1 MRETDREHRL
11 IEHALS
17 VMDLL
22 RRNRLDLEQF
32 VAGAIQPEL
41 PLAPQEEHLA
51 REAIAFM
58 DEMPG
63 GFLIYRAGGDE
74 EILYA
79 NRGLLRLL
87 QCEDMEQFREMT
99 GNSFRGL
106 VHPEDLEHV
115 EESIARQIADS
126 HYDLDYVEYRVI
138 RRDGTVR
145 WIEDYGHF
153 TQIPSAGGIFYVF
166 LGDATEKRD
175 RMDLEREQIY
185 QENRRRLEV
194 IEGLSINYE
203 SILYVDLDRDAI
215 RPYRLSERTKVQFQ
229 EKLQSLSFSW
239 YVADYAAV
247 WVHPEDRELVARETS
262 AERIR
267 ERLSQ
272 EKTFYINYRVICRG
286 ELQYIQL
293 RIVNVGGGDRASQL
307 VMGYRRVDEEVQQ
320 EMEQKQT
327 LSQALANANLAV
339 RAKNTFLSNMSHDM
353 RTPLNAISGFT
364 ALAKRNLGNREA
376 VENYLSQVETAS
388 RQLLELIDK
397 VLETT
402 WLETNEAPAVEA
414 ACSLKSIVREICD
427 FLQPQAE
434 EKGIAFTVDLA
445 GVEHDEVFSDQDM
458 IHKLVMYLANNAV
471 TYTKPGGRVSVTALE
486 RGELPGERG
495 VYQLVIRDTGVGI
508 SKSFLERIFEP
519 FSREQNTTLSGIHG
533 IGLGLT
539 IAKSIVDRMGGALE
553 VKSEPGQGSTF
564 TATLHL
570 RRQLRQAAGPAGE
583 GLPSLGEGRRILL
596 VEDNEINR
604 EIETELLQDA
614 GFTIDEAVN
623 GAIAVE
629 KVRASMPGE
638 YDLILMDIQMPV
650 MDGWQAAQAIRAL
663 ANPALAAIPI
673 VALSANVF
681 QSDINKSLDSGMEAH
696 LTKPID
702 IPALMKTIER
712 ILKRRAGAGGS

>member
-41 PLAPQEEHLA
+41 PLEPQEEHLA

-106 VHPEDLEHV
+106 VHPDDLEHV

-267 ERLSQ
+267 ERLSR
-272 EKTFYINYRVICRG
+272 EKTFYINYHPAPHCQRGRRGPGLPAGHGVPAGGRGGPAGDGAEADPLPGPGQRQPGGPGQEHLFVQHIPRHAHPPQRHLRLHGPGQAEPGESGSGG
-286 ELQYIQL
+286 ELPQP
-293 RIVNVGGGDRASQL
+293 GGDRQ
-307 VMGYRRVDEEVQQ
+307 
-320 EMEQKQT
+320 
-327 LSQALANANLAV
+327 
-339 RAKNTFLSNMSHDM
+339 
-353 RTPLNAISGFT
+353 
-364 ALAKRNLGNREA
+364 
-376 VENYLSQVETAS
+376 
-388 RQLLELIDK
+388 
-397 VLETT
+397 
-402 WLETNEAPAVEA
+402 PA
-414 ACSLKSIVREICD
+414 
-427 FLQPQAE
+427 
-434 EKGIAFTVDLA
+434 
-445 GVEHDEVFSDQDM
+445 
-458 IHKLVMYLANNAV
+458 
-471 TYTKPGGRVSVTALE
+471 
-486 RGELPGERG
+486 
-495 VYQLVIRDTGVGI
+495 
-508 SKSFLERIFEP
+508 
-519 FSREQNTTLSGIHG
+519 
-533 IGLGLT
+533 
-539 IAKSIVDRMGGALE
+539 
-553 VKSEPGQGSTF
+553 
-564 TATLHL
+564 
-570 RRQLRQAAGPAGE
+570 AAG
-583 GLPSLGEGRRILL
+583 S
-596 VEDNEINR
+596 
-604 EIETELLQDA
+604 
-614 GFTIDEAVN
+614 
-623 GAIAVE
+623 
-629 KVRASMPGE
+629 
-638 YDLILMDIQMPV
+638 
-650 MDGWQAAQAIRAL
+650 
-663 ANPALAAIPI
+663 
-673 VALSANVF
+673 
-681 QSDINKSLDSGMEAH
+681 H
-696 LTKPID
+696 
-702 IPALMKTIER
+702 
-712 ILKRRAGAGGS
+712 

>member
-17 VMDLL
+17 LMDLL
-22 RRNRLDLEQF
+22 RRNRVDLEQF

-41 PLAPQEEHLA
+41 AMEPQEERLA

-58 DEMPG
+58 DAMPG
-63 GFLIYRAGGDE
+63 GFLIYRADGDE

-87 QCEDMEQFREMT
+87 QCEDMAQFREMT

-106 VHPEDLEHV
+106 VHPDDLEQV
-115 EESIARQIADS
+115 EESIARQISAS

-153 TQIPSAGGIFYVF
+153 ANIPSAGGIFYVF

-175 RMDLEREQIY
+175 RLDLEREQIY

-203 SILYVDLDRDAI
+203 SILYVDLDRDSI
-215 RPYRLSERTKVQFQ
+215 QPYRLSERTRVQFQ
-229 EKLQSLSFSW
+229 EKLQPLSFQW
-239 YVADYAAV
+239 YMADYTAV
-247 WVHPEDRELVARETS
+247 WVHPEDREMVARETS
-262 AERIR
+262 VERIR
-267 ERLSQ
+267 ERLSR

-286 ELQYIQL
+286 ELQFLQL
-293 RIVNVGGGDRASQL
+293 RFVNVGGQASQL
-307 VMGYRRVDEEVQQ
+307 VMGYRRVDEEVRQ

-327 LSQALANANLAV
+327 LSQALVNANLAV
-339 RAKNTFLSNMSHDM
+339 RAKNTFLSNISHDM

-364 ALAKRNLGNREA
+364 ALARRNLGDRQA
-376 VENYLSQVETAS
+376 GGNYLSQVEGAS
-388 RQLLELIDK
+388 QQLLDLIDK

-402 WLETNEAPAVEA
+402 WLETNEAPAAEA
-414 ACSLKSIVREICD
+414 PCSLKSIVQEICD

-434 EKGIAFTVDLA
+434 EKGIAFTVDLT
-445 GVEHDEVFSDQDM
+445 GVEHDEVFSDQDLL
-458 IHKLVMYLANNAV
+458 HRLVMYLANNAV
-471 TYTKPGGRVSVTALE
+471 TYTKPGGQVSVTAQE
-486 RGELPGERG
+486 RGDMPGERG
-495 VYQLVIRDTGVGI
+495 VYQLVIRDTGIGI

-553 VKSEPGQGSTF
+553 VRSEPGQGSTF

-570 RRQLRQAAGPAGE
+570 RRQARQAAAGPGGE

-604 EIETELLQDA
+604 EIETELLQDV

-629 KVRASMPGE
+629 KVRASAPGE

-650 MDGWQAAQAIRAL
+650 MDGWQAAQAIRGL
-663 ANPALAAIPI
+663 ANPALASIPI

-702 IPALMKTIER
+702 IPALLKTIER

>member
-41 PLAPQEEHLA
+41 PLEPQEEHLA

-215 RPYRLSERTKVQFQ
+215 RPYRLSERTKAQFQ
-229 EKLQSLSFSW
+229 EKHQSLSFSW
-239 YVADYAAV
+239 YIADYAAV
-247 WVHPEDRELVARETS
+247 WVHPGELVARETS

-267 ERLSQ
+267 ERLSR

-339 RAKNTFLSNMSHDM
+339 RAKNTFLSNISHDM

-388 RQLLELIDK
+388 RQLLDLIDK

-539 IAKSIVDRMGGALE
+539 IAKNIVDMMGGVLSVQSAID
-553 VKSEPGQGSTF
+553 KGSTF
-564 TATLHL
+564 TAAFRFRVQEWHVSA
-570 RRQLRQAAGPAGE
+570 RKQAEE
-583 GLPSLGEGRRILL
+583 GAAFRILL

-604 EIETELLQDA
+604 EIEMELLGEL
-614 GFTIDEAVN
+614 GFEIDPAEN
-623 GAIAVE
+623 GMIALE
-629 KVRASMPGE
+629 KMRDSDSGY
-638 YDLILMDIQMPV
+638 YDVVLMDLQMPV
-650 MDGWQAAQAIRAL
+650 MDGWQASVAIRAL
-663 ANPALAAIPI
+663 PDKAKARVPI
-673 VALSANVF
+673 IALSANALER
-681 QSDINKSLDSGMEAH
+681 DLRKSRECGLDAH
-696 LTKPID
+696 LRKPMD
-702 IPALMKTIER
+702 LALLLRTMEELTGRTWGPGEI
-712 ILKRRAGAGGS
+712 